1 LKRPRPGEGLVPE
14 AQEVAVRDP
23 DRGPEVG
30 RGPVVAATKED
41 GPNPGAEAD
50 RLHLKIGLVP
60 EAGQDPDPLTR
71 MITERTEIGI
81 LDLVPEIVVAPEADP
96 DLEVP

>member
-1 LKRPRPGEGLVPE
+1 MEPNSTEDELSWLKKPRPGEGLVPE

-60 EAGQDPDPLTR
+60 EAGQDPGENSTLKY
-71 MITERTEIGI
+71 
-81 LDLVPEIVVAPEADP
+81 LW
-96 DLEVP
+96 

>member
-1 LKRPRPGEGLVPE
+1 MEPNSTEDELSWLKRPRPGEGLVPE

-60 EAGQDPDPLTR
+60 EAGQDPGENSTLK
-71 MITERTEIGI
+71 
-81 LDLVPEIVVAPEADP
+81 
-96 DLEVP
+96 